1 MYVSGITFIRYVSGI
16 TFIRYVSGIT
26 FIMYVSGITFFMY
39 AQSRKIRKPNKCA
52 RISILSPTI
61 FYWTLELF
69 LQCSI
74 VDAILLHVV
83 IDITLIVFYCML
95 LLTLHLIVC
104 YSWLNCIWHWNEVP
118 YVLENNKNYI
128 LWTKCRYGVHISMLY
143 LSVWHTLM
151 LSVTLNNN
159 SSFSHGSQVHHWLRK
174 LMYRKNTIE
183 LSTVTD
189 ILYHKGRD
197 V

>member
-1 MYVSGITFIRYVSGI
+1 
-16 TFIRYVSGIT
+16 
-26 FIMYVSGITFFMY
+26 MYVSGITFFMY

-95 LLTLHLIVC
+95 LSTLHSLYFIACC
-104 YSWLNCIWHWNEVP
+104 YWHYISLYVILGSIAYDIEMKYHMFWKIIKITYYEQNVDMASIFLCCISV
-118 YVLENNKNYI
+118 
-128 LWTKCRYGVHISMLY
+128 YGIP
-143 LSVWHTLM
+143 
-151 LSVTLNNN
+151 
-159 SSFSHGSQVHHWLRK
+159 
-174 LMYRKNTIE
+174 
-183 LSTVTD
+183 
-189 ILYHKGRD
+189 
-197 V
+197 